1 MQLAKMSLNDT
12 IEAIKKAAKAI
23 LDGREQHTKINLANM
38 YKEKNFILFGDLKTA
53 HDNLNRAAMKAYG
66 FSVKEMTES
75 MCVAELMKMYQKLVD
90 SES

>member
-1 MQLAKMSLNDT
+1 
-12 IEAIKKAAKAI
+12 
-23 LDGREQHTKINLANM
+23 M

-53 HDNLNRAAMKAYG
+53 HDNLNRAVMKAYG

-75 MCVAELMKMYQKLVD
+75 MCVAELMKMHQKLVD